1 MKLGTI
7 FLGLLLLLCAAFPA
21 RANQI
26 SKAED
31 STGILWVHILPGMTD
46 DDGNA
51 IPEHTQSMCS
61 FWNLQKVKGG
71 YIGITA
77 AHCFEIP
84 KEYAKY
90 VQIEASYGQPT
101 LGEKQV
107 FDIFSGPETEYYFVA
122 PKNFADT
129 TLLEKGD
136 PNKADDLAI
145 FFVKTKEKHATLKL
159 ADSSQVKTGDKVINV
174 SQPMGDAI
182 DKGLYEGIVSNP
194 SVNAP
199 EDPATDKHIHISM
212 LGPGPGSSGSA
223 VIDKKLN
230 GVIGILVVQ
239 AGYGQFIL
247 VPSNTLSKF
256 IKDHKLKKS

>member
-1 MKLGTI
+1 MKLRKI
-7 FLGLLLLLCAAFPA
+7 FVGLAFLLCFVLPV
-21 RANQI
+21 RANQV

-31 STGILWVHILPGMTD
+31 ATGMLWVHILPGLTD

-51 IPEHTQSMCS
+51 VPERTQSMCS

-71 YIGITA
+71 YIGVTA

-84 KEYAKY
+84 KEYDKY

-107 FDIFSGPETEYYFVA
+107 FDIFNGPETEYYFVA
-122 PKNFADT
+122 PKGLADI

-136 PNKADDLAI
+136 SKKADDLAI
-145 FFVKTKEKHATLKL
+145 FFVKTKEKHATLKM
-159 ADSSQVKTGDKVINV
+159 ADSSQVKTGDKVFNV

-212 LGPGPGSSGSA
+212 IGPGPGSSGSA
-223 VIDKKLN
+223 VIDKSLG

-239 AGYGQFIL
+239 AGFGQFIL
-247 VPSNTLSKF
+247 VPSNTVTAF
-256 IKDHKLKKS
+256 IAGHKYKKL